1 MADDAPHSDPTMLG
15 PGAPSNQAPAPQPG
29 QMTAPQ
35 GSGGAPGVQPVPL
48 TPGGDLPPGY
58 VVGEYRIEKVLG
70 RGGMGTVYA
79 GVQPVIEKHVAIKVL
94 SAQFSADASLVRRFV
109 DEARAVNR
117 IRHANI
123 IDIFSFG
130 QLPAPDGRQ
139 YFVMEYLEGTTLA
152 ERIVKGDL
160 SGDDMPAFLTQ
171 ICDALDAAHG
181 ENIVHRDLKP
191 ENVWIVTPK
200 RGKPFVKLL
209 DFGIAKL
216 LSSGERSTTQTGM
229 VMGTPHYMSPEQC
242 HGKAV
247 DHRTDIYAMGV
258 MLYQLYSGRLPFQGE
273 TFAEILAKQIVDTPE
288 PPSKHAQIP
297 AELDRLIVKCLAKDP
312 AQRPQTAKELGQ
324 ALGSILA
331 GAAARVQRATG
342 MQTSATTLSSSAS
355 ELRHRHQETEVATR
369 KKGKGAV
376 VAAIAVVAVAV
387 IAVVGMSMMKGSRG
401 HEPVAPVAAQP
412 APTAPPPTAAPAA
425 QPVPPPP
432 PAPAPA
438 AAAPAPP
445 EAPAAATADAAGKK
459 RRPGAK
465 GRDEGSGTVS
475 APAKPRSRA
484 SDTGLVTHNPFE

>member
-1 MADDAPHSDPTMLG
+1 MSTPDDAPHSAPTFLG
-15 PGAPSNQAPAPQPG
+15 PGTPGPS
-29 QMTAPQ
+29 
-35 GSGGAPGVQPVPL
+35 GAVA
-48 TPGGDLPPGY
+48 TPGGDLPAGY
-58 VVGEYRIEKVLG
+58 VVGEYRIDKVLG

-79 GVQPVIEKHVAIKVL
+79 GVQPVIEKQVAIKL
-94 SAQFSADASLVRRFV
+94 LNAQFSADAGLVRRFV

-130 QLPAPDGRQ
+130 QIGDGRQ

-152 ERIVKGDL
+152 ERMERGDL
-160 SGDDMPAFLTQ
+160 SGDEMPSFLTQ

-273 TFAEILAKQIVDTPE
+273 TFAEILAKQIIDTPP
-288 PPSKHAQIP
+288 PPSTHAQIP
-297 AELDRLIVKCLAKDP
+297 AELDKLIMRCLAKDP
-312 AQRPQTAKELGQ
+312 AARPQTAKELGLSL
-324 ALGSILA
+324 ASILA
-331 GAAARVQRATG
+331 GAAARVQRAAG
-342 MQTSATTLSSSAS
+342 QPTSATTLSASAI
-355 ELRHRHQETEVATR
+355 EVRRREHETEVAAR
-369 KKGKGAV
+369 SKGGKRVVVGVAIG
-376 VAAIAVVAVAV
+376 VAA
-387 IAVVGMSMMKGSRG
+387 AVVGAIALMG
-401 HEPVAPVAAQP
+401 HGRAPVAPPPQAVDSQPPSAATPVVRRAGAARPPWSRP
-412 APTAPPPTAAPAA
+412 APVALPA
-425 QPVPPPP
+425 
-432 PAPAPA
+432 
-438 AAAPAPP
+438 
-445 EAPAAATADAAGKK
+445 EAPAAADATVGKK
-459 RRPGAK
+459 HHPGLRPGH
-465 GRDEGSGTVS
+465 REDEAPA
-475 APAKPRSRA
+475 APAKRSRA

>member
-1 MADDAPHSDPTMLG
+1 MSDDGTSSATMLG
-15 PGAPSNQAPAPQPG
+15 PGAVGAPAS
-29 QMTAPQ
+29 APP
-35 GSGGAPGVQPVPL
+35 SGGPPPGATTPGVG
-48 TPGGDLPPGY
+48 PGGDLPPGF
-58 VVGEYRIEKVLG
+58 VVGEYRLEKVLG

-79 GVQPVIEKHVAIKVL
+79 GVQPVIEKQVAIKL
-94 SAQFSADASLVRRFV
+94 LNAQFSADENLVKRFV

-130 QLPAPDGRQ
+130 QIADGRQ

-152 ERIVKGDL
+152 ERMERGDL

-216 LSSGERSTTQTGM
+216 LSQGEKSATQTGM

-258 MLYQLYSGRLPFQGE
+258 MLYQLYSGRMPFQGE

-288 PPSKHAQIP
+288 PPSKHAPVP
-297 AELDRLIVKCLAKDP
+297 AELDRLIMRCLAKDP
-312 AQRPQTAKELGQ
+312 AARPQSAKELGQ
-324 ALGSILA
+324 TLSSVLA
-331 GAAARVQRATG
+331 GVAARIQKASG
-342 MQTSATTLSSSAS
+342 QPTSATTLSASAV
-355 ELRHRHQETEVATR
+355 EVRRGETEVATR
-369 KKGKGAV
+369 KSSKRGLFIGA
-376 VAAIAVVAVAV
+376 AVALV
-387 IAVVGMSMMKGSRG
+387 AAVVGIVALSGQG
-401 HEPVAPVAAQP
+401 HAPPAPAAASAAQP
-412 APTAPPPTAAPAA
+412 PVTAPPIAAPAPA
-425 QPVPPPP
+425 PP
-432 PAPAPA
+432 PAPAVV
-438 AAAPAPP
+438 PAPEP
-445 EAPAAATADAAGKK
+445 EAPSAATADATGKK
-459 RRPGAK
+459 HHGGAK
-465 GRDEGSGTVS
+465 PARRDE
-475 APAKPRSRA
+475 APPAPGPARQRSRA

>member
-1 MADDAPHSDPTMLG
+1 MSDDAPQTASTMLG
-15 PGAPSNQAPAPQPG
+15 PGAPAAV
-29 QMTAPQ
+29 A
-35 GSGGAPGVQPVPL
+35 
-48 TPGGDLPPGY
+48 GDLPPGY
-58 VVGEYRIEKVLG
+58 VVGEYRIDKVLG

-79 GVQPVIEKHVAIKVL
+79 GVQPVIEKQVAIKL
-94 SAQFSADASLVRRFV
+94 LNAQFSADVNLVRRFV

-130 QLPAPDGRQ
+130 QLPPPDGRQ

-152 ERIVKGDL
+152 ERMQRGDL
-160 SGDDMPAFLTQ
+160 SGDDMPSFLTQ

-297 AELDRLIVKCLAKDP
+297 PELDKVIMRCLSKDP
-312 AQRPQTAKELGQ
+312 AGRPQSAKELGQ
-324 ALGSILA
+324 TLASILA
-331 GAAARVQRATG
+331 GAAARVQRAAG
-342 MQTSATTLSSSAS
+342 QPTSATTLSASAV
-355 ELRHRHQETEVATR
+355 EVRRRALETEVAA
-369 KKGKGAV
+369 KKGGKRVVVGA
-376 VAAIAVVAVAV
+376 ALAAVAV
-387 IAVVGMSMMKGSRG
+387 GAIVVASLAGRG
-401 HEPVAPVAAQP
+401 RPPAVAPQP
-412 APTAPPPTAAPAA
+412 SAAAPSSPAA
-425 QPVPPPP
+425 RPLAATPAPVPPPVAVIP
-432 PAPAPA
+432 
-438 AAAPAPP
+438 AAPA
-445 EAPAAATADAAGKK
+445 EAPGPATSDVGKK
-459 RRPGAK
+459 HRPGARA
-465 GRDEGSGTVS
+465 GHRDEERPPSSGPTR
-475 APAKPRSRA
+475 PRSRA

>member
-1 MADDAPHSDPTMLG
+1 MSDDAPQSAPTMLG
-15 PGAPSNQAPAPQPG
+15 PSAAVA
-29 QMTAPQ
+29 
-35 GSGGAPGVQPVPL
+35 
-48 TPGGDLPPGY
+48 PGGDLPAGF

-79 GVQPVIEKHVAIKVL
+79 GLQPVIEKSVAIKL
-94 SAQFSADASLVRRFV
+94 LNAQFSADAGLVRRFV

-130 QLPAPDGRQ
+130 QLPAPDGRH

-152 ERIVKGDL
+152 ERMERGDL
-160 SGDDMPAFLTQ
+160 SGDDMPSFLSQ

-181 ENIVHRDLKP
+181 ENIIHRDLKP

-258 MLYQLYSGRLPFQGE
+258 MLYQLYSGRLPFSGE
-273 TFAEILAKQIVDTPE
+273 TFAEILAKQIIDTPE

-297 AELDRLIVKCLAKDP
+297 AELDKLIMKCLAKDP
-312 AQRPQTAKELGQ
+312 AARPQSAKELGHS
-324 ALGSILA
+324 LSSILV
-331 GAAARVQRATG
+331 GAAARVQRAAG
-342 MQTSATTLSSSAS
+342 QPTSATTLSASAI
-355 ELRHRHQETEVATR
+355 EVRRRERGTEVAPR
-369 KKGKGAV
+369 RGGKRTVVVGAAV
-376 VAAIAVVAVAV
+376 AVAAAIAIVAVALTW
-387 IAVVGMSMMKGSRG
+387 RG
-401 HEPVAPVAAQP
+401 HAPPAPVAAAQP
-412 APTAPPPTAAPAA
+412 APPSVRPPAAPP
-425 QPVPPPP
+425 
-432 PAPAPA
+432 
-438 AAAPAPP
+438 AAPAPTP
-445 EAPAAATADAAGKK
+445 VAAPAEAPVMPVEVADKK
-459 RRPGAK
+459 RRAGGKPAR
-465 GRDEGSGTVS
+465 RDDD
-475 APAKPRSRA
+475 AAAARPARARSRA

>member
-1 MADDAPHSDPTMLG
+1 MSDDEPQSAPTMLG
-15 PGAPSNQAPAPQPG
+15 PGAVGQPAASGASAPVA
-29 QMTAPQ
+29 AA
-35 GSGGAPGVQPVPL
+35 SVPVPFAG
-48 TPGGDLPPGY
+48 GGDLPAGF
-58 VVGEYRIEKVLG
+58 VVGEYHLEKVLG

-79 GVQPVIEKHVAIKVL
+79 GLQPVIEKRVAIKL
-94 SAQFSADASLVRRFV
+94 LNAQFSADAGLVRRFV

-130 QLPAPDGRQ
+130 QLPAPDGRH
-139 YFVMEYLEGTTLA
+139 YFVMEYLEGKTLA
-152 ERIVKGDL
+152 ERMEKGDL
-160 SGDDMPAFLTQ
+160 SGDDMPSFLTQ

-258 MLYQLYSGRLPFQGE
+258 MLYQLYSGRLPFSGE

-288 PPSKHAQIP
+288 PPSRHAQIP
-297 AELDRLIVKCLAKDP
+297 AELDKLIMKCLAKDP
-312 AQRPQTAKELGQ
+312 AARPQSARELGQ
-324 ALGSILA
+324 LLGSILA
-331 GAAARVQRATG
+331 GAAARVQRAAG
-342 MQTSATTLSSSAS
+342 QPTSATTLSASAV
-355 ELRHRHQETEVATR
+355 EVRKRQLETEVAQR
-369 KKGKGAV
+369 KGGKRTVVIGA
-376 VAAIAVVAVAV
+376 AVAVAVAAV
-387 IAVVGMSMMKGSRG
+387 IAVVTLAGRG
-401 HEPVAPVAAQP
+401 HPPV
-412 APTAPPPTAAPAA
+412 
-425 QPVPPPP
+425 
-432 PAPAPA
+432 
-438 AAAPAPP
+438 AAPAPMAA
-445 EAPAAATADAAGKK
+445 APPPRRARRRRRPWCPPPAAVRDAATAPVEAAADGKK
-459 RRPGAK
+459 HHAGVKAGRRE
-465 GRDEGSGTVS
+465 DGSG
-475 APAKPRSRA
+475 PARPPRSRA

>member
-1 MADDAPHSDPTMLG
+1 MSTSDDAPQSAPTMLG
-15 PGAPSNQAPAPQPG
+15 PGASAGPASIPN
-29 QMTAPQ
+29 
-35 GSGGAPGVQPVPL
+35 VV
-48 TPGGDLPPGY
+48 PGGDLPAGY
-58 VVGEYRIEKVLG
+58 VVGEYRIDKVLG

-79 GVQPVIEKHVAIKVL
+79 GVQPVIEKQVAIKL
-94 SAQFSADASLVRRFV
+94 LNTQFSADENLVRRFI

-130 QLPAPDGRQ
+130 QIAPPDGRQ

-152 ERIVKGDL
+152 ERMEKGDL
-160 SGDDMPAFLTQ
+160 TGDDMPIFLTQ

-273 TFAEILAKQIVDTPE
+273 TFAEILAKQIIDTPE
-288 PPSKHAQIP
+288 PPSKYAQIP
-297 AELDRLIVKCLAKDP
+297 AELDKLIMKCLSKDP
-312 AQRPQTAKELGQ
+312 AGRPQSAKELGQ
-324 ALGSILA
+324 LLGSILA
-331 GAAARVQRATG
+331 GAAARVQRAAG
-342 MQTSATTLSSSAS
+342 QPTSATTLSASAI
-355 ELRHRHQETEVATR
+355 EVRRREHETEVAPR
-369 KKGKGAV
+369 KSGKRTAVVGASIGVAVALAIGVAV
-376 VAAIAVVAVAV
+376 VA
-387 IAVVGMSMMKGSRG
+387 GRG
-401 HEPVAPVAAQP
+401 H
-412 APTAPPPTAAPAA
+412 APPPQAAAVQTAAAVAAPPAAPPAPAA
-425 QPVPPPP
+425 QSPAPPPP
-432 PAPAPA
+432 PAEAPTA
-438 AAAPAPP
+438 AAVESATAKKHHAGAKPGRRDDDGAPAPS
-445 EAPAAATADAAGKK
+445 
-459 RRPGAK
+459 R
-465 GRDEGSGTVS
+465 
-475 APAKPRSRA
+475 PRSRA